1 MKISKT
7 HKRFADRLKDQTA
20 LEYPERFLGPNW
32 KDVLNFWIYLD
43 TLSDDDLRLIEEQ
56 YCALDDSH
64 TIRCRTWKATKDTV
78 GYYCQNAAWGAT
90 FTLIGACA
98 TYELIGSHKLEALTV
113 LPLFLNHKI

>member
-43 TLSDDDLRLIEEQ
+43 TLSREELVLIDRLYFALDDLRL
-56 YCALDDSH
+56 LDELS
-64 TIRCRTWKATKDTV
+64 WKVAKDTIGHECV
-78 GYYCQNAAWGAT
+78 WAAWYATPTGAGV
-90 FTLIGACA
+90 GAA
-98 TYELIGSHKLEALTV
+98 RELIGSHKLKSLKF
-113 LPLFLNHKI
+113 LPLFLNF